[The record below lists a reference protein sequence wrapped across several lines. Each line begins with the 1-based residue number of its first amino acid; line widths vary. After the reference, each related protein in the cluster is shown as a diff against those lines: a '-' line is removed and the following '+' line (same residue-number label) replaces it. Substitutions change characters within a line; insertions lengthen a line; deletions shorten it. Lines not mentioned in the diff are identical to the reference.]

1 MLQLVTSL
9 GRILHQYGQTLTC
22 YPLSAMGTR
31 HASKIQ
37 SAVIDVVYVFWLWRH
52 IRVLREPPTKYADQV
67 KRVERLL
74 ARFVSSFGIYTISIS
89 SQKVTGS
96 VVLASDV
103 AMPLCSNSTI
113 IGGNCVLCMT
123 ALIRFTVFSSNN
135 LFWGVNFEIL
145 PLISKT
151 YLLDQWH
158 RLPPGPLG
166 YFAFPRCWQTTTRN
180 WVNLMKCELCRG
192 RG

>member
-1 MLQLVTSL
+1 MSFGYDVTS
-9 GRILHQYGQTLTC
+9 
-22 YPLSAMGTR
+22 
-31 HASKIQ
+31 ASWE
-37 SAVIDVVYVFWLWRH
+37 SHLLNMP
-52 IRVLREPPTKYADQV
+52 IRKKSGKAS
-67 KRVERLL
+67 
-74 ARFVSSFGIYTISIS
+74 SSFCQFLWNIHNKHLFP
-89 SQKVTGS
+89 KVTGS

-151 YLLDQWH
+151 HLLDQWH
-158 RLPPGPLG
+158 RLPPDPLG

-180 WVNLMKCELCRG
+180 WVNLMKCELCRR